1 MILRVKIIFFV
12 VRILLLLFVQAYLFL
27 TRFYYRDSF
36 SRWICTAFFLS
47 LQLFLWYLCAILSVS
62 VTPVLVASRRCF
74 YRTSESSFAAIIP
87 NLFYYSFLP
96 FSGNQL
102 QLLFSLIGEQLSFFL
117 TYQLCPLLLYSCSFF
132 FIIIPFLL
140 PSLWLKFLS
149 PGVLIP
155 LFKPFFVI
163 LRPPLET

>member
-1 MILRVKIIFFV
+1 M
-12 VRILLLLFVQAYLFL
+12 FL

-36 SRWICTAFFLS
+36 SRWICAAFFYRCSSFFGIFALFFLYFLS
-47 LQLFLWYLCAILSVS
+47 LRVS
-62 VTPVLVASRRCF
+62 VTPVLVALRRCF

-102 QLLFSLIGEQLSFFL
+102 QLLFLLIGEQLSFFL
-117 TYQLCPLLLYSCSFF
+117 TYQLCPLLLLLFFF

-155 LFKPFFVI
+155 LFKPFSFYFV
-163 LRPPLET
+163 LP